1 MPLNLGFGM
10 IALLGLAG
18 GLGAATRFA
27 FAEWAT
33 KRWQASF
40 PLATLL
46 INVTGAFALGLLTT
60 AASASAETRLLLG
73 TGFLGGYTT
82 FSTLS
87 YDSHSL
93 FRSGQTRGVAEHARL
108 GRTRR
113 RRGGAGLTVRRAG
126 LNCCHATG
134 PVVIL
139 PGEPAAIHSHRR
151 PGHVAAG
158 R

>member
-1 MPLNLGFGM
+1 MPLNLGFGVV
-10 IALLGLAG
+10 ALLGLAG

-93 FRSGQTRGVAEHARL
+93 FRSGQTRAAWLNMLGSVALGV
-108 GRTRR
+108 
-113 RRGGAGLTVRRAG
+113 
-126 LNCCHATG
+126 
-134 PVVIL
+134 
-139 PGEPAAIHSHRR
+139 
-151 PGHVAAG
+151 VAAALG
-158 R
+158 LLSGALV

>member
-1 MPLNLGFGM
+1 MPLNLGFGLV
-10 IALLGLAG
+10 ALLGLAG

-60 AASASAETRLLLG
+60 AASTSAETRLLLG

-93 FRSGQTRGVAEHARL
+93 FRSGQTRAAWLNMLGSVALGV
-108 GRTRR
+108 
-113 RRGGAGLTVRRAG
+113 
-126 LNCCHATG
+126 
-134 PVVIL
+134 
-139 PGEPAAIHSHRR
+139 
-151 PGHVAAG
+151 VAAALG
-158 R
+158 LLSGALI

>member
-93 FRSGQTRGVAEHARL
+93 FRSGQTRAAWLNTLGSVALGV
-108 GRTRR
+108 
-113 RRGGAGLTVRRAG
+113 
-126 LNCCHATG
+126 
-134 PVVIL
+134 
-139 PGEPAAIHSHRR
+139 
-151 PGHVAAG
+151 VAAALG
-158 R
+158 LFCGALL

>member
-18 GLGAATRFA
+18 GLGAAMRFA

-93 FRSGQTRGVAEHARL
+93 FRSGQTRAAWLNTLGSVALGV
-108 GRTRR
+108 
-113 RRGGAGLTVRRAG
+113 
-126 LNCCHATG
+126 
-134 PVVIL
+134 
-139 PGEPAAIHSHRR
+139 
-151 PGHVAAG
+151 VAAALG
-158 R
+158 LLCGALV

>member
-1 MPLNLGFGM
+1 MPLNFGVGV

-93 FRSGQTRGVAEHARL
+93 FRSGQTRAAWLNMLGSVALGV
-108 GRTRR
+108 
-113 RRGGAGLTVRRAG
+113 
-126 LNCCHATG
+126 
-134 PVVIL
+134 
-139 PGEPAAIHSHRR
+139 
-151 PGHVAAG
+151 VAAALG
-158 R
+158 LLSGALV

>member
-1 MPLNLGFGM
+1 MPLDLGLG
-10 IALLGLAG
+10 ALLLLGLAG

-33 KRWQASF
+33 KRWWPTF

-46 INVTGAFALGLLTT
+46 INVTGAFALGALTT
-60 AASASAETRLLLG
+60 AGGASGEARLLLG

-93 FRSGQTRGVAEHARL
+93 FRSGQTRAAWLNTVGSLALGVGAAAL
-108 GRTRR
+108 GLWC
-113 RRGGAGLTVRRAG
+113 GAL
-126 LNCCHATG
+126 L
-134 PVVIL
+134 
-139 PGEPAAIHSHRR
+139 
-151 PGHVAAG
+151 
-158 R
+158 

>member
-1 MPLNLGFGM
+1 MPLNLGVGV

-27 FAEWAT
+27 VAEWAT

-60 AASASAETRLLLG
+60 AASASAEMRLLLG

-93 FRSGQTRGVAEHARL
+93 FRSGQTRAAWLNTLGSVALGV
-108 GRTRR
+108 
-113 RRGGAGLTVRRAG
+113 
-126 LNCCHATG
+126 
-134 PVVIL
+134 
-139 PGEPAAIHSHRR
+139 
-151 PGHVAAG
+151 VAAALG
-158 R
+158 LLCGALL

>member
-1 MPLNLGFGM
+1 MPLNLGFGVV
-10 IALLGLAG
+10 ALLGLAG

-33 KRWQASF
+33 KRWQATF
-40 PLATLL
+40 PLAPLL

-93 FRSGQTRGVAEHARL
+93 FHSGQTRAAWLNTLGSVALGV
-108 GRTRR
+108 
-113 RRGGAGLTVRRAG
+113 
-126 LNCCHATG
+126 
-134 PVVIL
+134 
-139 PGEPAAIHSHRR
+139 
-151 PGHVAAG
+151 VAAALG
-158 R
+158 LFCGALL

>member
-1 MPLNLGFGM
+1 MPLTPGLG
-10 IALLGLAG
+10 ALLLLGLAG

-60 AASASAETRLLLG
+60 AASTSAETRLLLG

-93 FRSGQTRGVAEHARL
+93 FRSGQTRAAWLNMLGSVALGV
-108 GRTRR
+108 
-113 RRGGAGLTVRRAG
+113 
-126 LNCCHATG
+126 
-134 PVVIL
+134 
-139 PGEPAAIHSHRR
+139 
-151 PGHVAAG
+151 VAAALG
-158 R
+158 LLSGALI

>member
-1 MPLNLGFGM
+1 MPLNFGVGV

-93 FRSGQTRGVAEHARL
+93 FRSGQTRAAWLNMFGSVALGV
-108 GRTRR
+108 
-113 RRGGAGLTVRRAG
+113 
-126 LNCCHATG
+126 
-134 PVVIL
+134 
-139 PGEPAAIHSHRR
+139 
-151 PGHVAAG
+151 VAAALG
-158 R
+158 LLSGALV

>member
-1 MPLNLGFGM
+1 MPLNFGVGV

-46 INVTGAFALGLLTT
+46 INVSGAFALGLLTT
-60 AASASAETRLLLG
+60 AASANGETRLLLG

-93 FRSGQTRGVAEHARL
+93 FRSGQTRAAWLNTL
-108 GRTRR
+108 GSVSL
-113 RRGGAGLTVRRAG
+113 G
-126 LNCCHATG
+126 
-134 PVVIL
+134 I
-139 PGEPAAIHSHRR
+139 
-151 PGHVAAG
+151 VAAALG
-158 R
+158 LLCGALL

>member
-1 MPLNLGFGM
+1 MPLNFGVGV

-40 PLATLL
+40 PLAMLL

-93 FRSGQTRGVAEHARL
+93 FRSGQTRAAWLNMLGSVALGV
-108 GRTRR
+108 
-113 RRGGAGLTVRRAG
+113 
-126 LNCCHATG
+126 
-134 PVVIL
+134 
-139 PGEPAAIHSHRR
+139 
-151 PGHVAAG
+151 VAAALG
-158 R
+158 LLSGALI